1 MSKLLEIL
9 RTGRAPGYKCN
20 NDAVD
25 HESVYHKGPKGLKE
39 VENQPKWKGG
49 PNHSSKDIANHFGMS
64 RDFIK
69 HTWSKAVPLL
79 AFMLCLSAFGSGEIT
94 PGYVFTT
101 TASADTLGKL
111 VSQATIGPTFY
122 SAKTAMTTPT
132 LNDTILALQNG
143 NLYQESVS
151 LFFTPL
157 IANQTALSGAA
168 NVGDQ
173 LLIYSTNSA
182 ANRSVTVSNL
192 LNGSSI
198 INASSLTFGN
208 SNGFNLSN
216 FSASLFSTNDPPYI
230 PIYGTNGIPKQ
241 IALTNLLASASGN
254 LGTNLLVPYHF
265 TQIFRPYDYGW
276 TNFYTN
282 VWGGYTNTL
291 AITNLYVYTNG
302 TQFPFPTLVDTDT
315 VPVYSFTQKTNTTA
329 TLSAVYQYMTNRTS
343 NLGLPS
349 YTSARV
355 QFQGIANSLLVS
367 NNASG
372 TTIQVSNNA
381 SFSFTAGTIYPM
393 LFITNTTQTQKIF
406 LNVYTNQIV
415 YVIPQATNTTVFQVY
430 SNYTSALAITNPMA
444 VNNTGSGGFNFLAFV
459 TNYTSYNC
467 DAIPVVNALPTS
479 GAGPTYLP
487 GVYDVFF
494 RTNSTTTN
502 YYVSGSSTLAS
513 GRPGI
518 VFIENQNISG
528 AGGYPP
534 STNRFR
540 VGSGDQ
546 NIGTPFVA
554 NSSLMHVI
562 VNPQ

>member
-1 MSKLLEIL
+1 M
-9 RTGRAPGYKCN
+9 
-20 NDAVD
+20 
-25 HESVYHKGPKGLKE
+25 
-39 VENQPKWKGG
+39 
-49 PNHSSKDIANHFGMS
+49 
-64 RDFIK
+64 
-69 HTWSKAVPLL
+69 
-79 AFMLCLSAFGSGEIT
+79 
-94 PGYVFTT
+94 
-101 TASADTLGKL
+101 
-111 VSQATIGPTFY
+111 
-122 SAKTAMTTPT
+122 
-132 LNDTILALQNG
+132 
-143 NLYQESVS
+143 
-151 LFFTPL
+151 FFTPL

-254 LGTNLLVPYHF
+254 LGTNLLVPYNF

-393 LFITNTTQTQKIF
+393 LFMTNTTQTQKIF

-467 DAIPVVNALPTS
+467 DAIPVVNVLPTS
-479 GAGPTYLP
+479 GASPTYLP

-534 STNRFR
+534 STNQFR